1 VEYRQFERE
10 FLRIAFTTTLDLSPS
25 ALAFATRL
33 PIAEVEKHMQRLI
46 AQGVLEVT
54 SDEDGHLR
62 YLMPDRP
69 AKPLDDEDAAPGGV
83 RVMVSE
89 HVGGGPPPPYPD
101 PPFVAPPRA
110 VVVHRGVA
118 LSHEPQEVT
127 HGQAVAAMLLNAMVC
142 PGVGSIV
149 GGRARTGL
157 SQLALFMLGLPLIV
171 VAIGLPMIVAAWIW
185 GLTTGAQLL
194 TEARGTG

>member
-1 VEYRQFERE
+1 MEYRQFERE
-10 FLRIAFTTTLDLSPS
+10 FLRLAFTTSLDLSPS
-25 ALAFATRL
+25 ALAFATRR

-46 AQGVLEVT
+46 AQGVLEVS
-54 SDEDGHLR
+54 SDDDGHLR
-62 YLMPDRP
+62 YVMPDRP
-69 AKPLDDEDAAPGGV
+69 PKPLDDEIANLGGL
-83 RVMVSE
+83 RVMVAE
-89 HVGGGPPPPYPD
+89 HVGDGPPPPYPD

-110 VVVHRGVA
+110 VVVHRVGVA
-118 LSHEPQEVT
+118 TLQADEVT

-149 GGRARTGL
+149 GGRVRTGL
-157 SQLALFMLGLPLIV
+157 SQLSLFLLGLPLIV

-194 TEARGTG
+194 TEARGT

>member
-10 FLRIAFTTTLDLSPS
+10 FLRIAFTTSLDLSPAS
-25 ALAFATRL
+25 LAFVTGV
-33 PIAEVEKHMQRLI
+33 PIAEVDKHFQRLI

-54 SDEDGHLR
+54 SDDEGHIH
-62 YLMPDRP
+62 YKMPDRP
-69 AKPLDDEDAAPGGV
+69 DKPLAEEQLAAHGMRLLVADA
-83 RVMVSE
+83 S
-89 HVGGGPPPPYPD
+89 GGPPPPYPD

-110 VVVHRGVA
+110 VVVHRVGA
-118 LSHEPQEVT
+118 LATDVNDVT
-127 HGQAVAAMLLNAMVC
+127 RGQAVAAMMLNAMVC

-149 GGRARTGL
+149 GGRVRTGL
-157 SQLALFMLGLPLIV
+157 SQLSLFLLGLPLIV

-194 TEARGTG
+194 TEARQPT